1 MKGYKNYSEINFNKI
16 FEEYQKNNLTQ
27 TEISKKYNIPYST
40 FNSRYV
46 KWKMQMTGGNLNSNK
61 EGKLFK
67 KYSETESAKKQ
78 KNEKIQEMF
87 DHMHGVNRGGNRDI
101 VEELCDKKTIR
112 NIDDKKNVNKKNNE
126 QKGKNVKS
134 IYDVLP
140 EKYQNF
146 D

>member
-1 MKGYKNYSEINFNKI
+1 MSGGDL
-16 FEEYQKNNLTQ
+16 NL
-27 TEISKKYNIPYST
+27 
-40 FNSRYV
+40 
-46 KWKMQMTGGNLNSNK
+46 NK
-61 EGKLFK
+61 EGKIFK

-78 KNEKIQEMF
+78 KMF
-87 DHMHGVNRGGNRDI
+87 DHMHGENRGGNRDI

-112 NIDDKKNVNKKNNE
+112 NIDDKKNISKKNNE